1 MSVVELKSSEGPALP
16 ADADARDVQPL
27 ARRLSAL
34 ESQHLSEKNDE
45 RAEAIAA
52 PPMFAP
58 RKLIGWPLVFLCSFH
73 GLRKSGMQPFL

>member
-45 RAEAIAA
+45 RAEAIARR
-52 PPMFAP
+52 PCSRRESLLVGRLFFFA
-58 RKLIGWPLVFLCSFH
+58 VFM
-73 GLRKSGMQPFL
+73 G